1 MSQINSMY
9 TTQMVAGTPLSVPGT
24 TEALQ
29 GAQAMV
35 PIKTVM
41 DNVLERI
48 YGEFDG
54 LLRQGPALDDVGR

>member
-1 MSQINSMY
+1 MSQINSVY
-9 TTQMVAGTPLSVPGT
+9 TTQMVAGTPLNVPGT
-24 TEALQ
+24 AEALQ

-48 YGEFDG
+48 YGEVDS
-54 LLRQGPALDDVGR
+54 LLHQGPALGDEER